1 MSIKCIALIL
11 LIIKN
16 LEIVYYVH
24 PDFPYANIQLEQATK
39 LILSHFWEEYHPLI
53 YDTLNN
59 KNTQLVFLYFVYRP
73 KKYTSRT
80 DINNDDQK
88 AYAFLPTYGDGY
100 TAFCRHMI
108 SVVVFLY
115 SNTLQSVL
123 VDYTVP
129 YMGLVQQ
136 VVQYSQ

>member
-1 MSIKCIALIL
+1 MSK
-11 LIIKN
+11 
-16 LEIVYYVH
+16 
-24 PDFPYANIQLEQATK
+24 ANK
-39 LILSHFWEEYHPLI
+39 LILSYFWEEYHQLI

-59 KNTQLVFLYFVYRP
+59 KKTQLVCLYFVYRP

-80 DINNDDQK
+80 DITNDDKK
-88 AYAFLPTYGDGY
+88 AYVFLPTYGYGY
-100 TAFCRHMI
+100 TALCRHMI
-108 SVVVFLY
+108 SFVVFLY
-115 SNTLQSVL
+115 SNTLQSLL